1 MWKIII
7 LCFLAAVFEGLD
19 IQSMGVA
26 APHVAP
32 ALDLDAQRMGM
43 VLSAS
48 IFGLMIGA
56 AWGGWA
62 SDRYGRKNT
71 LMFSLVVFGCF
82 SLLTAL
88 AGSFGAMMAIRIA
101 TGVGLGGALPNIIA
115 MVSDAAPPKLRVTL
129 LGIVYSGLPIGGAF
143 AGVIAG
149 FVGSTGW
156 THVFIVGGVGPLLL
170 APLIALAM
178 PNGRPAHAQSSP
190 PPAHAEPSETLWRG
204 RVGPTLMLWMAYFFT
219 LLAVYLLLNWLPT
232 LMLAKGLDRAVAPQ
246 AAIYLNVGAIIGS
259 LVLGQLADRG
269 SMRAI
274 LLTTY
279 SGMLLSL
286 IFLSLADRDL
296 AMLACFVAGFF
307 IIGGQLVL
315 YALAPIVYP
324 LSIRGTGIGAAVA
337 VGRIGSAL
345 GPLLGGI
352 ALSAG
357 LGGNAAYLIAAP
369 GLVLAAAAALL
380 LTRAIEN
387 RGAGSL

>member
-7 LCFLAAVFEGLD
+7 LCFLAAVFEGFD

-26 APHVAP
+26 APQVAP

-71 LMFSLVVFGCF
+71 LMLSLVVFGCF

-88 AGSFGAMMAIRIA
+88 AGSFGAMMAIRVA

-156 THVFIVGGVGPLLL
+156 AHVFIVGGVGPLLL

-178 PNGRPAHAQSSP
+178 PTGGPVPAQSSTP
-190 PPAHAEPSETLWRG
+190 SAEPSETLWRG
-204 RVGPTLMLWMAYFFT
+204 RAGPTLMLWMAYFFT

-232 LMLAKGLDRAVAPQ
+232 LMLAKGIDRDVAPQ
-246 AAIYLNVGAIIGS
+246 AAIYLNAGAIIGS
-259 LVLGQLADRG
+259 LILGQLADRG

-286 IFLSLADRDL
+286 IFLSLADRDV

-337 VGRIGSAL
+337 VGRVGSAL

-380 LTRAIEN
+380 LARAIEN